1 MSSARL
7 SRADCG
13 FFLPD
18 VSLVGQWI
26 DEGDSVVGNYWDAGA
41 LHDSRLFRNIG
52 PSPSG
57 KAAGFGPAIPRF
69 ES

>member
-1 MSSARL
+1 MTHR
-7 SRADCG
+7 
-13 FFLPD
+13 
-18 VSLVGQWI
+18 WI
-26 DEGDSVVGNYWDAGA
+26 DEGQPAVGNYSEAGA
-41 LHDSRLFRNIG
+41 LSDRGAARIIG

>member
-1 MSSARL
+1 MGNLFDASEIT
-7 SRADCG
+7 
-13 FFLPD
+13 FTKVPI
-18 VSLVGQWI
+18 WI
-26 DEGDSVVGNYWDAGA
+26 N
-41 LHDSRLFRNIG
+41 G